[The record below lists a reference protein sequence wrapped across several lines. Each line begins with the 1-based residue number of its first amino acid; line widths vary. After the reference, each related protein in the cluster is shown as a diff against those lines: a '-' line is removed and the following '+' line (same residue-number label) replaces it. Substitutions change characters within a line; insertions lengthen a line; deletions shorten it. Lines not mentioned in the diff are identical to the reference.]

1 MPPTHH
7 AAITGPP
14 ESAVPPLRTYS
25 SSRAADGRLSL
36 EGQPDVDD
44 VFSPSCGTSPVAR
57 RLEPIDTSTLAGRR
71 DPRCCGS
78 GSTPRCDAPSPSR
91 SASRTSS
98 STPRSGRLVRPS
110 SRGET
115 GRAVWYDGGRLARDL
130 TLPALP
136 GYSPAEE
143 HRGQRTCDP
152 PRPCRRPVTRGDRAD
167 QAESSQ
173 QAMSGIHSTDHV
185 RPGQLQ
191 RDGARLREGVAR
203 SHGSERNRARTE
215 PLTITHNDT
224 RSLPQRRVERAGCS
238 TTNAG
243 SPHAFWRT

>member
-1 MPPTHH
+1 MPQSPDHPR
-7 AAITGPP
+7 AP
-14 ESAVPPLRTYS
+14 SLPLRTYS
-25 SSRAADGRLSL
+25 SSRAAGGRPSL
-36 EGQPDVDD
+36 EGQPDVND
-44 VFSPSCGTSPVAR
+44 VFSPPWRRSPVAR
-57 RLEPIDTSTLAGRR
+57 RLEPIDTSTLAGCR
-71 DPRCCGS
+71 DPRWCGS
-78 GSTPRCDAPSPSR
+78 GSTPR
-91 SASRTSS
+91 
-98 STPRSGRLVRPS
+98 SGRLLRPS

-115 GRAVWYDGGRLARDL
+115 GRAGRYDGGRLARDL
-130 TLPALP
+130 ILPALP
-136 GYSPAEE
+136 GTPLLKSTADSADL
-143 HRGQRTCDP
+143 CDP

-224 RSLPQRRVERAGCS
+224 RSLPRGRVERAGCF
-238 TTNAG
+238 TTNSG
-243 SPHAFWRT
+243 SPRAFWRI